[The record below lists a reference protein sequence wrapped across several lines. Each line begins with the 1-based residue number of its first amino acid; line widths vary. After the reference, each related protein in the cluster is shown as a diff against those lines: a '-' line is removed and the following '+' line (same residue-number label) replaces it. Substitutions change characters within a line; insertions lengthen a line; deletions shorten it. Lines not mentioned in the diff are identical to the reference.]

1 MRLSFFKNTLILVKL
16 GFKKLIQE
24 AHLKT
29 LVELSPQKCGD
40 LSLPKIVFSFKIHF
54 LVLSVVCFSCGS
66 GNKDRNADT
75 SKETLR
81 QAQDNVV
88 IHDMVDVEDFEA
100 RSGKREDGSSKMGA
114 ENDTIKKY
122 GRSVDGLSMTHIFTG
137 ANQWQKYLELL
148 NGKKVGIVANQTSIV
163 NDTLEYPKE
172 ARVVDMH
179 LVDFL
184 VEFEVDVY
192 KVFAPEHGFRGKAD
206 AGEAVKDGI
215 DTKTG
220 LPIISLYGK
229 NKKPTQKQ
237 LDGIEV
243 MVFDIQDVGVRF
255 YTYVATLHYVMEAC
269 AEAGIPLIILDRPNP
284 NGHYIDGPMM
294 EEEHRSFLGM
304 HPVPLVHGMTIGEYA
319 QMINGEEWLAKGS
332 QCQLKVIQLKNY
344 THQTPYSL
352 PVRPSPNLP
361 NDVAVNLYPSL
372 GLFEGTNLNAG
383 RGTEMQFQLFG
394 SPFLPKEFYPF
405 SYTPQSNFGSKNP
418 KHKGMVSNGLDLRDT
433 HRMNRLDL
441 NWIIEAYV
449 NHEKKE
455 KFFNT
460 TGFTAHAGTT
470 ELQRQIE
477 QGYTFKEIR
486 KTWLRDLQAYD
497 KMRQKYLLYE

>member
-1 MRLSFFKNTLILVKL
+1 MKL

-24 AHLKT
+24 AHLKP
-29 LVELSPQKCGD
+29 LVELIPLKSGNSD
-40 LSLPKIVFSFKIHF
+40 LLKNVFSFKIHL
-54 LVLSVVCFSCGS
+54 LVLSLICYSCGS
-66 GNKDRNADT
+66 GNKDNNT
-75 SKETLR
+75 SKTEEI
-81 QAQDNVV
+81 V
-88 IHDMVDVEDFEA
+88 IHD
-100 RSGKREDGSSKMGA
+100 
-114 ENDTIKKY
+114 
-122 GRSVDGLSMTHIFTG
+122 SVDIDNFIRIPTTG
-137 ANQWQKYLELL
+137 ADQPLLYLPLL
-148 NGKKVGIVANQTSIV
+148 KSKKVGIVANQTS
-163 NDTLEYPKE
+163 
-172 ARVVDMH
+172 VVRENLSQRINKNGIH

-184 VEFEVDVY
+184 VMKKISVK
-192 KVFAPEHGFRGKAD
+192 KVFAPEHGFRGKID
-206 AGEAVKDGI
+206 AGETVKDGV

-229 NKKPTQKQ
+229 NKKPTKQQ

-255 YTYVATLHYVMEAC
+255 YTYIATLHYIMEAC

-294 EEEHRSFLGM
+294 EKEHRSFLGM

-319 QMINGEEWLAKGS
+319 QMINGEGWLADGVK
-332 QCQLKVIQLKNY
+332 CNIEVITLKNY
-344 THQTPYSL
+344 THKTQYSL

-361 NDVAVNLYPSL
+361 NDLAINLYPSL
-372 GLFEGTNLNAG
+372 GLLEGTNLNAG
-383 RGTEMQFQLFG
+383 RGTEMQFQIIG

-405 SYTPQSNFGSKNP
+405 SYTPKPNFGAKYP
-418 KHKGMVSNGLDLRDT
+418 KHNGIACNGLDLRKT
-433 HRMNRLDL
+433 PRMSRVDL
-441 NWIIEAYV
+441 NWIMEAYI

-460 TGFTAHAGTT
+460 TNFTAHAGTA

-477 QGYTFKEIR
+477 RGYTFKEIR

>member
-1 MRLSFFKNTLILVKL
+1 MI
-16 GFKKLIQE
+16 
-24 AHLKT
+24 
-29 LVELSPQKCGD
+29 CY
-40 LSLPKIVFSFKIHF
+40 
-54 LVLSVVCFSCGS
+54 SCGS
-66 GNKDRNADT
+66 SNKDKNASNT
-75 SKETLR
+75 EET
-81 QAQDNVV
+81 V
-88 IHDMVDVEDFEA
+88 I
-100 RSGKREDGSSKMGA
+100 
-114 ENDTIKKY
+114 ND
-122 GRSVDGLSMTHIFTG
+122 SVDIDNFIRVPINGADQPLS
-137 ANQWQKYLELL
+137 YLPLL
-148 NGKKVGIVANQTSIV
+148 KGKKVGIVANQTSLVTSHQIV
-163 NDTLEYPKE
+163 DTK
-172 ARVVDMH
+172 AIH

-184 VEFEVDVY
+184 LMNEISVK

-206 AGEAVKDGI
+206 AGETVKDGV

-255 YTYVATLHYVMEAC
+255 YTYIATLHYVMESC

-294 EEEHRSFLGM
+294 EKEHRSFLGM

-319 QMINGEEWLAKGS
+319 QMINGEGWLADGVK
-332 QCQLKVIQLKNY
+332 CDIEVITLKNY
-344 THQTPYSL
+344 THQTLYSL
-352 PVRPSPNLP
+352 PVRPSPNLH
-361 NDVAVNLYPSL
+361 NDVAINLYPSL

-394 SPFLPKEFYPF
+394 SPYLPKEYYPF
-405 SYTPQSNFGSKNP
+405 SYTPQPNFGSKNP
-418 KHKGMVSNGLDLRDT
+418 KHKGMVINGLDLRDT
-433 HRMNRLDL
+433 PRMSRVDL

-455 KFFNT
+455 KFFKT
-460 TGFTAHAGTT
+460 ASFTAHAGTT

-497 KMRQKYLLYE
+497 KMRQKYLLYK